1 MVAAA
6 DQTDPASDY
15 DARKKALRETC
26 PLLDMACATLARES
40 INLAES
46 IVVVATS
53 TNSRGSLVSAA
64 MQLGIC
70 EASIAAASDSCGVAQ
85 RVMELIRFPEA
96 KRLLAELV
104 EQNPLPKDAASISRC
119 VRVLRVAAGLIV
131 EWYDRTDIDDEDA
144 DDGDQVAAA
153 GDPLIA
159 DPMIRGEI
167 IACLK
172 IVRWCIA
179 NPRTYHGRPKAPE
192 ALYKSLDMVRATIR
206 DSVDD
211 CSDMVRVD
219 ERAAAIVVELGIA
232 GLRDRIDAI
241 EHGRRTGEWTC
252 ELEDEANRMVSAA
265 IERLGG

>member
-119 VRVLRVAAGLIV
+119 VRVLRVAAGL
-131 EWYDRTDIDDEDA
+131 
-144 DDGDQVAAA
+144 
-153 GDPLIA
+153 A